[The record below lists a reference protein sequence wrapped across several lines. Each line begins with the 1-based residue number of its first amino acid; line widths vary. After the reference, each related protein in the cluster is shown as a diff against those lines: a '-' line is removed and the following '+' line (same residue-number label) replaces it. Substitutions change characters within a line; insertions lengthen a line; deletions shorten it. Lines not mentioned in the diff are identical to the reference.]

1 MATLVIYYSQTGTTE
16 LVAHTLAKN
25 LRTSVLEVKDLKNR
39 NGLKNK
45 LLASISAFRE
55 SKTKI
60 SPARVDL
67 TDYDTIVFGTP
78 TWLGNPTTA
87 ILTMI
92 DNCNLT
98 GKDVI
103 LFATMDSNADSNI
116 ERLEEKVKMRG
127 ARVIESFTI
136 STKNKSAEKLISD
149 TEAIIEMKDL
159 KMYTR

>member
-25 LRTSVLEVKDLKNR
+25 LRTSVLEVKYLKNR

-78 TWLGNPTTA
+78 TWLGNPTPA

-92 DNCNLT
+92 DN
-98 GKDVI
+98 
-103 LFATMDSNADSNI
+103 
-116 ERLEEKVKMRG
+116 
-127 ARVIESFTI
+127 
-136 STKNKSAEKLISD
+136 
-149 TEAIIEMKDL
+149 
-159 KMYTR
+159 